1 VTEIVTQ
8 LRVLPRT
15 CRDGILGAVGSSGAA
30 ASVTGPDEP
39 TALATL
45 GRQREIAALTAMLGQ
60 AAAGSGSALVLR
72 GEAGI
77 GKTTLLAAAQRLAAE
92 REMRTLACSGVR
104 TEAHLPFAGLH
115 QLLRPVLAMMPAIP
129 PEQGDLLRAALGLDQ
144 SVLADLYRVAL
155 AALELLAVV
164 AARTPLLVV
173 ADDAHWL
180 DRASADVLAFVGR
193 RIAAEPIA
201 MILSSR
207 NGTDDPFEA
216 AAIPELAIGA
226 LDPAS
231 SAALLDRVAPRLRDE
246 VRGALL
252 ADAAGNPLALVELP
266 AARRAADLWP
276 AADSLAGPL
285 PVGDLLRRSFTTRL
299 SELPG
304 RTQTLLLVASADAGC
319 SLGELARAA
328 GIVRGSPVDEADI
341 QPAIDARLVR
351 LAGDKVAFSH
361 PLIAAA
367 IYQSAP
373 VAARQQI
380 HRALAEV
387 LPAGEDRRV
396 WHRAAAALGPDDGV
410 AGELAALADQAARRG
425 AVAASI
431 AALDR
436 ASSLVTDKAR
446 QTGLLLRASECAVE
460 LGRGRLALELMSRA
474 DASQLEPFA
483 EARMLIIEEG
493 VHPGEAGNGVPD
505 FVAAARAVAAADT
518 DLAASVLWTAASRCW
533 WISAEPD
540 DRLQVVAATEALG
553 LPVTDPRRIAI
564 LSYTVT
570 ADRRP
575 QLHAD
580 LLQASADRTDLTSLR
595 LIASAAA
602 NLGDHA
608 LAVQLFAAAVRL
620 ARRQGRLGI
629 IARLQALQA
638 WSSLWSGDLDSAA
651 MLADETERLASEQN
665 QPMWHGAATLELTLV
680 DALRGDYA
688 DAEKQLW
695 PHLASKENRQVR
707 LYHAMALYALSVAAL
722 GVGRYQDAYQY
733 LRRIVDPADDVFHY
747 GACQWVIGDLAE
759 AALGAGHLEATA
771 ELLRG
776 LAADLRDHPTPAVRY
791 SVLYADAILAD
802 EDTSPARFAVALAAD
817 PGGSVLAQ
825 ARLRL
830 AYGGW
835 LRRRRS
841 MREAR
846 EVLADAQ
853 ARFAELGAS
862 GFAYRAA
869 RELRA
874 AGGAGERQGR
884 DVLAR
889 LTPQELQIAQLA
901 AEGLSNRQIGE
912 QLFLSHR
919 TVGSHLYHLFPKLGI
934 TTRSQLAN
942 VLTSAPGPASGH
954 VG

>member
-1 VTEIVTQ
+1 
-8 LRVLPRT
+8 
-15 CRDGILGAVGSSGAA
+15 
-30 ASVTGPDEP
+30 
-39 TALATL
+39 
-45 GRQREIAALTAMLGQ
+45 MLDQ
-60 AAAGSGSALVLR
+60 AAAGSGAALVLR

-77 GKTTLLAAAQRLAAE
+77 GKTALLAEAQRLASE

-115 QLLRPVLAMMPAIP
+115 QLLRPVLAMVPAIP
-129 PEQGDLLRAALGLDQ
+129 LEQGVLLRAALGLDQ

-207 NGTDDPFEA
+207 NGPDDPFEA
-216 AAIPELAIGA
+216 AAIPKLAIGA

-246 VRGALL
+246 ARSQLL

-276 AADSLAGPL
+276 AADSLPSPL

-328 GIVRGSPVDEADI
+328 GIVRGSPVGEADI
-341 QPAIDARLVR
+341 QPAIDTRLVR
-351 LAGDKVAFSH
+351 LAGDMVAFSH

-396 WHRAAAALGPDDGV
+396 WHRAAATLGPDDRV
-410 AGELAALADQAARRG
+410 ADELIALADQAARRG

-446 QTGLLLRASECAVE
+446 QTDLLLRASECAVE

-474 DASQLEPFA
+474 DASQLEPFT

-493 VHPGEAGNGVPD
+493 VHPGQGGNGVPE
-505 FVAAARAVAAADT
+505 FVATARAVAAADT
-518 DLAASVLWTAASRCW
+518 DLAAAVLWTAASRCW
-533 WISAEPD
+533 WTSADRD
-540 DRLQVVAATEALG
+540 DRFQVVAAVEALG

-570 ADRRP
+570 AERRP
-575 QLHAD
+575 QLHGH
-580 LLQASADRTDLTSLR
+580 LLQASADRADLTSLR
-595 LIASAAA
+595 LIGSAAA

-608 LAVQLFAAAVRL
+608 LAVELFAAAVRL
-620 ARRQGRLGI
+620 ARRQGRLGV

-638 WSSLWSGDLDSAA
+638 WSALWSGGLDSAA

-665 QPMWHGAATLELTLV
+665 QPMWHGAAMLELTLV

-695 PHLASKENRQVR
+695 QHLASKENRQVR
-707 LYHAMALYALSVAAL
+707 LYHAMAIYALSVAAL
-722 GVGRYQDAYQY
+722 GVGRYQDAYRY
-733 LRRIVDPADDVFHY
+733 LRRIVDPADEVFHY
-747 GACQWVIGDLAE
+747 GACQWVVGDLAE
-759 AALGAGHLEATA
+759 AALGSGHLEVTA

-776 LAADLRDHPTPAVRY
+776 LAADLRDHPAPAVRY
-791 SVLYADAILAD
+791 SVLYADAILAEEGD
-802 EDTSPARFAVALAAD
+802 AAARFATALAAD

-825 ARLRL
+825 ARIRL

-835 LRRRRS
+835 LRRRRR

-853 ARFAELGAS
+853 ASFAELGAG
-862 GFAYRAA
+862 GFAYRAL

-884 DVLAR
+884 AAVAR

-934 TTRSQLAN
+934 TTRSQLAD
-942 VLTSAPGPASGH
+942 VLTGAPGSS
-954 VG
+954 